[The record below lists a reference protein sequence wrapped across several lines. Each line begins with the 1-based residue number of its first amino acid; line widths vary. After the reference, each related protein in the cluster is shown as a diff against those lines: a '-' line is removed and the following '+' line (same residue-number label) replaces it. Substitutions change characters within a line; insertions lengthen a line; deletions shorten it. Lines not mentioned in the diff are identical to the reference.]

1 MMKFVILVLVAGIAF
16 RMLFGTWPWQMFAE
30 SEKSQRRAQA
40 RTLLGV
46 SRDASAE
53 DILSAHRRAIKNA
66 HPDRGGS
73 SDAVHALDDARDL
86 LLEQSRRKNEL

>member
-1 MMKFVILVLVAGIAF
+1 MKFVILVLVAGIAF

-30 SEKSQRRAQA
+30 SEKSQKRAQA

-66 HPDRGGS
+66 IRVAAESVRHHVNPHIEEEIQKAGAS
-73 SDAVHALDDARDL
+73 TVSA
-86 LLEQSRRKNEL
+86 